1 MEKLPFATIIVIV
14 FNFRNHTRRCLESLE
29 SLNYPRD
36 RYEIVVV
43 DGGSTDGTQEICQEF
58 DTKLVVRQW
67 RSLGEARNIGVK
79 YAKGDIIAFID
90 ADCQAM
96 GDWLIT
102 HVRDHNS
109 DLVGAVAGSIVDP
122 YKSVSNGFAAATH
135 YESFAE
141 FDENSPR
148 RFTYHFP
155 NGNVSLKRR
164 VFSKAGF
171 FDEIDAYE
179 DFLLSRRITQT
190 GFRILFD
197 PAAKVLHFGTPPNM
211 APYFYMKKEIKRA
224 KAHFYAQTINRNIF
238 GRLPMHHYLVV
249 LFAPSIVLMR
259 TLREIYKLKYTS
271 VWRVPAK
278 FLVVPHIIM
287 GGLIWGFAYVHEV
300 CVRL

>member
-1 MEKLPFATIIVIV
+1 MEKFPFASIIVIV
-14 FNFRNHTRRCLESLE
+14 FNFRNHIRRCLESLE

-58 DTKLVVRQW
+58 DTNFVVTEW
-67 RSLGEARNIGVK
+67 RNRGETRNVGIK

-102 HVRDHNS
+102 HVRDHKS
-109 DLVGAVAGSIVDP
+109 DLIGAVAGSIVDP
-122 YKSVSNGFAAATH
+122 HKSVANGFAAATH

-155 NGNVSLKRR
+155 TGNVSLKRH
-164 VFSKAGF
+164 VLSKAGF

-179 DFLLSRRITQT
+179 DFLLGRKVTQM

-211 APYFYMKKEIKRA
+211 TPHFYMKKEIERA
-224 KAHFYAQTINRNIF
+224 KAHFYAQTINQNIF
-238 GRLPMHHYLVV
+238 GRLPMHRFCAV
-249 LFAPSIVLMR
+249 LFTPSIVFMR

-271 VWRVPAK
+271 ACQASEK
-278 FLVVPHIIM
+278 ILVVPTIII
-287 GGLIWGFAYVHEV
+287 GGFIWSFAYVREV